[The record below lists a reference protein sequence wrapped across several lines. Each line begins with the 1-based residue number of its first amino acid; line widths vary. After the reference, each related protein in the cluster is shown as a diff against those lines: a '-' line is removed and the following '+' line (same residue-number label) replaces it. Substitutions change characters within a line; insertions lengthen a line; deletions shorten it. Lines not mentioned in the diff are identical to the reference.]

1 MRNGWMRWLAVVIGI
16 VLVGALWWNQNQGIV
31 PAAAPVRTEVLIQGR
46 TMGTI
51 FQVKVITAGET
62 GLPELD
68 AAINRRLF
76 EINQSMSTYIEDSEI
91 SRFNRWA
98 DPTKQFPISK
108 DFLQVMTAARRL
120 YEVTGGAWD
129 GTIDPLVN
137 LWGFGRVFKERG
149 VPPKEQIEALLPTVG
164 FDMIEVSEQGYLV
177 KKNPAVSLDLGS
189 IAKGYGV
196 DVVAREIEAAGYTDY
211 LVEIGGEI
219 YAAGR
224 RADGQRW
231 RIGINKPQK
240 TAAYNEVY
248 KVSELENRAFATS
261 GDYRNFFEVDGKR
274 YSHVLDPR
282 TGWAVANGVVSVST
296 LADSCTVADGLATAV
311 MVMGHEKGLELVNRL
326 EKVECLIVVENPD
339 GTLNDHYSE
348 GFMVVE

>member
-1 MRNGWMRWLAVVIGI
+1 MGRRVRYLVVLSMLLPAAVWMWGCEKEAAVS
-16 VLVGALWWNQNQGIV
+16 
-31 PAAAPVRTEVLIQGR
+31 AAPVRTEGLIQGR

-51 FQVKVITAGET
+51 FQVKVITDGEADLT
-62 GLPELD
+62 ELD
-68 AAINRRLF
+68 AAVNRRLMA
-76 EINQSMSTYIEDSEI
+76 INQSMSTYMEDSEI
-91 SRFNRWA
+91 SRFNQWA
-98 DPTKQFPISK
+98 DPTKKFPISE
-108 DFLQVMTAARRL
+108 DFLKVLTVARRL
-120 YEVTGGAWD
+120 YELTDGAWD

-149 VPPKEQIEALLPTVG
+149 VPPKEQIEVLLPTVG
-164 FDMIEVSEQGYLV
+164 FDMIEISQEGYLV

-211 LVEIGGEI
+211 LVEIGGEV

-224 RADGQRW
+224 RADGERW

-282 TGWAVANGVVSVST
+282 TGYAVANGVVSVSI

-326 EKVECLIVVENPD
+326 EKVEGLIVVVDVEGGVRD
-339 GTLNDHYSE
+339 YYSE
-348 GFMVVE
+348 GFVVVE

>member
-1 MRNGWMRWLAVVIGI
+1 MRWLAVIVGI
-16 VLVGALWWNQNQGIV
+16 VLVGAVWWNQNQGMV
-31 PAAAPVRTEVLIQGR
+31 PAAPPVRTEVVIQGR

-51 FQVKVITAGET
+51 FQVKVITEGET
-62 GLPELD
+62 ELPDLD
-68 AAINRRLF
+68 AAINRRLKA
-76 EINQSMSTYIEDSEI
+76 INQSMSTYIEDSEI
-91 SRFNRWA
+91 SRFNQWA
-98 DPTKQFPISK
+98 DPTKKFPISK
-108 DFLQVMTAARRL
+108 DFLKVMTVARQL
-120 YEVTGGAWD
+120 YELTDGAWD

-137 LWGFGRVFKERG
+137 LWGFGRVFKVRG
-149 VPPKEQIEALLPTVG
+149 VPPKEQIETLLPTVG
-164 FDMIEVSEQGYLV
+164 FDMIEISEEGYLV
-177 KKNPAVSLDLGS
+177 KQNPAVSLDLGS

-196 DVVAREIEAAGYTDY
+196 DVVARVIEDAGYTDY
-211 LVEIGGEI
+211 LVEIGGEV

-224 RADGQRW
+224 RADGERW

-261 GDYRNFFEVDGKR
+261 GDYRNFFEADGKR

-282 TGWAVANGVVSVST
+282 NGWAVANGVVSVSI

-326 EKVECLIVVENPD
+326 AGVEGLIVVVDVD
-339 GTLNDHYSE
+339 GGLRDYYSE
-348 GFMVVE
+348 GFVVVE

>member
-1 MRNGWMRWLAVVIGI
+1 MRKGMIRWLAAVIGI
-16 VLVGALWWNQNQGIV
+16 VLVGAVWWHQNQGVV
-31 PAAAPVRTEVLIQGR
+31 PAAAPVRTEVVIQGR

-51 FQVKVITAGET
+51 FQVKVITDGDTDPA
-62 GLPELD
+62 ELD
-68 AAINRRLF
+68 AAINRRLV
-76 EINQSMSTYIEDSEI
+76 EINRSMSTYIEDSEI
-91 SRFNRWA
+91 SRFNQWA
-98 DPTKQFPISK
+98 DPTKKFPISE
-108 DFLQVMTAARRL
+108 DFLQVMTVARRL
-120 YEVTGGAWD
+120 HELTDGAWD

-149 VPPKEQIEALLPTVG
+149 VPPKEQIETLLPTVG
-164 FDMIEVSEQGYLV
+164 FDMIEISEEGYLV

-211 LVEIGGEI
+211 LVEIGGEV

-224 RADGQRW
+224 RADGERW

-282 TGWAVANGVVSVST
+282 TGWAVANGVVSVSI
-296 LADSCTVADGLATAV
+296 LADSCTFADGLATAV

-326 EKVECLIVVENPD
+326 EKVEGLIVVAD
-339 GTLNDHYSE
+339 GDGGLRDYYSQ
-348 GFMVVE
+348 GFAVVE